1 MRKISYLLLF
11 LATVVTGC
19 RKDPFKLA
27 EEPAINSTGLRLL
40 LPFSGTSVNIN
51 PALGNT
57 PVVITWS
64 PATSKSGLPIK
75 YRFVAVGKTAGGNI
89 NAPSLSIPSDAG
101 GTAPKLSLT
110 YASLK
115 EAMEKAGFPLPGVD
129 QFPFE
134 MLWSVVAEDGKT
146 SVRSQDV
153 YTINIFYNRD
163 GITPPFSLVGLPS
176 STSSTYYDPA
186 STTEILTFN
195 WTKPT
200 VARPEVNPP
209 KFTLMFYIEA
219 KDGNGNIVQPDV
231 TKAPSFS
238 FTPGNAAQDTFIK
251 ISTKQLSD
259 SITKYITGDLTA
271 TVKLSWTVRAVSAS
285 ATVTP
290 IPGIHVIY
298 AAANSLY
305 VIRVNTIRLY
315 MPGGY
320 QASQGLGNNWDPP
333 TAPELIRDTRTTNQL
348 YYTYAY
354 LNANDEFKITQG
366 RAWDVNWGQ
375 DGSGNLVPGGNNF
388 KVATSGVYRISI
400 DRTNLKYD
408 VRLGRMGFVGGAV
421 TGVGWN
427 PPSVFPTSAMAYIA
441 RDQFLG
447 IYDFA
452 ADGWKMIDNDSWN
465 NGDVNVLNT
474 RSYGSNGPSG
484 SSLVINGD
492 NMPNINPAGKYRV
505 IWDGSDKNNIKY
517 SLTNGAMY
525 VIGSATVG
533 GWDNLAGQN
542 DTQRPPLT
550 YMGNGVW
557 QGSVNLTAG
566 EIKFI
571 VLKGSWDFNYGG
583 SAGKISQGGSNL
595 TIASPGTYNITV
607 DEYNQTYTI
616 N

>member
-1 MRKISYLLLF
+1 MKKLSYLFILL
-11 LATVVTGC
+11 LITVMGC
-19 RKDPFKLA
+19 RKDPFQLA
-27 EEPAINSTGLRLL
+27 ADPAINSTGLRLL
-40 LPFSGTSVNIN
+40 LPFTGTSININ

-57 PVVITWS
+57 PVVLTWS
-64 PATSKSGLPIK
+64 PATSNTGSPITYK
-75 YRFVAVGKTAGGNI
+75 WVAVGKTAGGNI
-89 NAPSLSIPSDAG
+89 DAPSLSIASDNN
-101 GTAPKLSLT
+101 GTATKLSLT

-115 EAMEKAGFPLPGVD
+115 AAMEKAGFPLPTSD
-129 QFPFE
+129 QAPFE

-146 SVRSQDV
+146 TARSQDV
-153 YTINIFYNRD
+153 YTINILYNRD
-163 GITPPFSLVGLPS
+163 GITFPFSLIGLPS
-176 STSSTYYDPA
+176 STSTTYYDPA
-186 STTEILTFN
+186 SASNMLTFN

-200 VARPEVNPP
+200 VARPSVNPP
-209 KFTLMFYIEA
+209 KFSVQFYAEA
-219 KDGNGNIVQPDV
+219 KDGNGNIIQPDV
-231 TKAPSFS
+231 TKAPLFS
-238 FTPGNAAQDTFIK
+238 VTPGNSAKDTFIN
-251 ISTKQLSD
+251 ISTKALSD
-259 SITKYITGDLTA
+259 SITKYITSDLTA
-271 TVKLSWTVRAVSAS
+271 TVKLSWTVKAS
-285 ATVTP
+285 SYSSTVTP
-290 IPGIHVIY
+290 IPGIHIIW
-298 AAANSLY
+298 APANSLY

-320 QASQGLGNNWDPP
+320 QASQNLGNNWDPP

-354 LNANDEFKITQG
+354 LNANDQFKITQG
-366 RAWDVNWGQ
+366 RSWDVNWGQ
-375 DGSGNLVPGGNNF
+375 DGAGNLVPGGNNNF
-388 KVATSGVYRISI
+388 KVDTAGIYRISI

-408 VRLGRMGFVGGAV
+408 IRLGRMGFVGGAV

-465 NGDVNVLNT
+465 NGDINVTNT
-474 RSYGSNGPSG
+474 RSYGSLGASG
-484 SSLVINGD
+484 SSLVVNAD
-492 NMPNINPAGKYRV
+492 NMPNIASAGKYRV

-517 SLTNGAMY
+517 SLSNGAMY
-525 VIGSATVG
+525 VIGSATLG
-533 GWDNLAGQN
+533 GWDNNASQN
-542 DTQRPPLT
+542 DTQRPPLA

-557 QGSVNLTAG
+557 QGSVTLTAG

-583 SAGKISQGGSNL
+583 SGGKISQGGAN
-595 TIASPGTYNITV
+595 IAVSAGTYTITV